1 MSRTQLARRVGVGTS
16 AAVQWEQVDGTS
28 PSVANLVTIAQ
39 VTDVAFEWLAT
50 GRGFARLGVN
60 EESFAIHKDCM
71 AHDLFE
77 EQILCLA
84 RNVPRSHREHLV
96 RYLMAVYAPPNRR
109 N

>member
-1 MSRTQLARRVGVGTS
+1 MSRAELARKVGVGTS
-16 AAVQWEQVDGTS
+16 AAVQWEQVKGTS

-50 GRGFARLGVN
+50 GRGPARLGMTQ
-60 EESFAIHKDCM
+60 EPFAIHKDCM

-84 RNVPRSHREHLV
+84 RKVPRTHREHLL
-96 RYLMAVYAPPNRR
+96 RYLIAVYTERKITD
-109 N
+109 